1 MADIYRGIYQCMS
14 RSSRAKQE
22 PQEFRA
28 KLFQNGRSQ
37 ALRLPK
43 ELRFEGQTEV
53 RVYREGNRLIV
64 EPLEPEDAW
73 SERFL
78 ATAGAEPDFV
88 PPDRTPLP
96 AARDRFG
103 RS

>member
-1 MADIYRGIYQCMS
+1 MVYI
-14 RSSRAKQE
+14 RSMGRNNRAKE
-22 PQEFRA
+22 PPQEFRA

-43 ELRFEGQTEV
+43 ELRFEGQAEV
-53 RVYREGNRLIV
+53 RIHREGNRLIV
-64 EPLEPEDAW
+64 EPLEPEDTW
-73 SERFL
+73 SEAFL
-78 ATAGAEPDFV
+78 ATAGAEPDFA
-88 PPDRTPLP
+88 PPERTPLR